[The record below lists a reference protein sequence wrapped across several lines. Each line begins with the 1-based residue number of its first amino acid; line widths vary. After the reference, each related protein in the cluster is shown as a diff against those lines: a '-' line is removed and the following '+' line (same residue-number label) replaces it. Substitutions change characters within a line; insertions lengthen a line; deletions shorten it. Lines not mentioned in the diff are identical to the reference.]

1 MDETYDVIVLGTG
14 LTECVLSGLLS
25 VEGKKV
31 LHMDRN
37 DYYGGESA
45 SLTLS
50 QAFAKYRQGADPPSA
65 LGRDRDWAIDLV
77 PKFLMA
83 NGELT
88 NMLVHTDV
96 TKYLEFK
103 QIAGSYVYR
112 DGRIAKVPA
121 TEMEAV
127 RSSLMGIFEKR
138 RMKRFLEFI
147 QGYKDNDA
155 STQQGINLDRHTMAE
170 IYYKFGLEKGT
181 QDFVG
186 HAMALHLDDSYQR
199 KPARDTFNRILLYAG
214 SVARY
219 GKSPYLYPL
228 YGLGE
233 LPQGFARLS
242 AIYGG
247 TYMLDKSI
255 DEVVYGTDGKVI
267 GVRSGEETAKAPC
280 VIGDPSYFRDKVRK
294 TGRVVR
300 VTCILSHPIANTDN
314 SDSVQIIIP
323 QNQIGRK
330 HDIYIAMV
338 SFAHNVAAKNH
349 YLAIVSTIVETDN
362 PQEEVKPGLQLLG
375 PIVEQ
380 FTQVSDLY
388 EPTPEAIAR
397 KDGTHISKS
406 YDATSHFETTTDDV
420 KRIYR
425 ELSGGKDLVLKPRP
439 QLGEDEDNF
448 NVQ

>member
-1 MDETYDVIVLGTG
+1 M
-14 LTECVLSGLLS
+14 
-25 VEGKKV
+25 
-31 LHMDRN
+31 
-37 DYYGGESA
+37 
-45 SLTLS
+45 TLS
-50 QAFAKYRQGADPPSA
+50 QTFQKHRQTDAPSA
-65 LGRDRDWAIDLV
+65 LGRDRDWAFDQV

-103 QIAGSYVYR
+103 QISGSYVFR

-138 RMKRFLEFI
+138 RMKNFLTFI
-147 QGYKDNDA
+147 QNYKDNDS
-155 STQQGINLDRHTMAE
+155 STQQGINMDRNTMAE

-186 HAMALHLDDSYQR
+186 HAMALHLDDDYLK
-199 KPARDTFNRILLYAG
+199 KPARDTYQRILLYAG

-247 TYMLDKSI
+247 TYMLDKKI
-255 DEVVYGTDGKVI
+255 DEIVYEGGKVV
-267 GVRSGEETAKAPC
+267 GVRSGDETARAPT
-280 VIGDPSYFRDKVRK
+280 VIGDPSYFPDKVRK
-294 TGRVVR
+294 CGRVIR
-300 VTCILSHPIANTDN
+300 VVYILTHPIPNTDN
-314 SDSVQIIIP
+314 ADSVQIIIP
-323 QNQIGRK
+323 QNQVGRK

-338 SFAHNVAAKNH
+338 SSAHNVAAKNY

-362 PQEEVKPGLQLLG
+362 PQEEIRPAVNLLG
-375 PIVEQ
+375 S
-380 FTQVSDLY
+380 FTDKFTSITDLY
-388 EPTPEAIAR
+388 EPLPEEVG
-397 KDGTHISKS
+397 KDGTHVSKS

-425 ELSGGKDLVLKPRP
+425 QLSGGKDLVLKQRP
-439 QLGEDEDNF
+439 AQGQDEENF